1 MKITK
6 SQLRQII
13 KEEILKEFSASDID
27 MQDLALVYDE
37 EYGPDYVAGIL
48 ASEFPALDTDAAY
61 EKVLGMLKE
70 AARRGEEDYPLNF
83 LANRIAELGA
93 MKENKMK
100 ITESQIRQVVKKILL
115 KEFGSEEYGRQTK
128 EFEPVPGLDF
138 DNPKEAQLRQI
149 VSDKQRGKVEGVMVD
164 LFTASAIVSVL
175 DAVNETNKEKLLALP
190 VDRMAT
196 IAFNMMKK

>member
-1 MKITK
+1 MK
-6 SQLRQII
+6 
-13 KEEILKEFSASDID
+13 ASDID

-37 EYGPDYVAGIL
+37 EYGPDYVAGIM
-48 ASEFPALDTDAAY
+48 ADEFPALDNDAAY
-61 EKVLGMLKE
+61 EKLLGMLKE

-128 EFEPVPGLDF
+128 EFEPVPGVDF
-138 DNPKEAQLRQI
+138 DNPKEAALRQI
-149 VSDKQRGKVEGVMVD
+149 VADKERGKVEGTMVD

-196 IAFNMMKK
+196 IAFNMMKKWKSQNQI